1 MTKYSAE
8 LNRTTRRTSREML
21 IFGAAAYRLNGYKY
35 IKSNTG
41 IKRSKDKLS
50 NLELMRTLMDSTNFA
65 PKEEDAKMAALI
77 RDHINGYTPK
87 SVNGQISS
95 FIDDLLKVLNQ
106 KYPFRSDEWKFAY
119 MPEQYSLEISS
130 GKVSEESK
138 EEKKETENTPLGKTG
153 QKVRLSIT
161 IVDRP
166 QYSQYS
172 AITPTG
178 VTVKF
183 GVKNPKTITILD
195 DSGECNIKANIKALE
210 KDDNGLPY
218 VLLAQVVPV

>member
-8 LNRTTRRTSREML
+8 LKSTTRRTSREML

-35 IKSNTG
+35 IKSNAG

-50 NLELMRTLMDSTNFA
+50 NLELMRKLMNSTNFA

-77 RDHINGYTPK
+77 REHINGYIPK

-106 KYPFRSDEWKFAY
+106 KYPLRSDEWKFAY
-119 MPEQYSLEISS
+119 MPEQYSLDISR
-130 GKVSEESK
+130 GKVSEEIA
-138 EEKKETENTPLGKTG
+138 EDKKTENTPLGKTG
-153 QKVRLSIT
+153 QKVRISIK

-195 DSGECNIKANIKALE
+195 DSGECDIKANIKAFE